1 MNSPIH
7 KVFGPAG
14 VAFSVFAFAATA
26 ACTAGCTNNSNDP
39 YTPTPVYSGKKASLP
54 AAPSLPTTPLKSG
67 DAFTV
72 YGAGHHFRSIVHNK
86 EVTSKEVSIVGY
98 IVESNIPKAPA
109 CAVHPTGKKDPDTCT
124 DIPLPMFAIADVKGD
139 TKGAMIKVVGW
150 ARNFAVIYDAMKEYS
165 KVKAGNKPKELV
177 KDGATD
183 VPFPLPAV
191 GAKVKI
197 TGMYNYSA
205 TVSSGMVADP
215 INGVLTYKSVEVLE
229 PAPEAAA
236 FAKRL

>member
-1 MNSPIH
+1 
-7 KVFGPAG
+7 VFRSA
-14 VAFSVFAFAATA
+14 FAFTFAAA
-26 ACTAGCTNNSNDP
+26 PFCAFCAAGCTNNANDP
-39 YTPTPVYSGKKASLP
+39 YTPTPAYSGKKVNLP
-54 AAPSLPTTPLKSG
+54 SPPSLPTTPIKTG
-67 DAFTV
+67 EAFTV
-72 YGAGHHFRSIVHNK
+72 YGAAHHFRSIVHNK
-86 EVTSKEVSIVGY
+86 EVTSKEVTIVGY
-98 IVESNIPKAPA
+98 IVDSNIPKAPA
-109 CAVHPTGKKDPDTCT
+109 CAVHPTGKKDPDNCT

-139 TKGAMIKVVGW
+139 AKGDDKRAAIKVVGW

-165 KVKAGNKPKELV
+165 KVRAGDKPKELV

-215 INGVLTYKSVEVLE
+215 INGVLTYKSLEVLE

-236 FAKRL
+236 FAKKI